1 MFFLFD
7 EINVYASTALLDL
20 LNKSRSANV
29 TCFCACQSLSDLDF
43 AVNETF
49 KWQVIENCNNYIVQ
63 RQNSSTNAE
72 NWANILG
79 TRQTLDM
86 TFQLEQKGRN
96 TNETGYSSARR
107 VREYLYHPDTIKS
120 LKTGEAIYMSK
131 DTNVHTKLNIHK
143 PF

>member
-1 MFFLFD
+1 
-7 EINVYASTALLDL
+7 
-20 LNKSRSANV
+20 
-29 TCFCACQSLSDLDF
+29 
-43 AVNETF
+43 
-49 KWQVIENCNNYIVQ
+49 
-63 RQNSSTNAE
+63 
-72 NWANILG
+72 
-79 TRQTLDM
+79 M